1 MRMRNDGMRMVVFA
15 VVCMVGTSFGQWT
28 RSAPRVNLTTASDSV
43 GIGTTSSNFKL
54 EVMKTS
60 AGAEAIPFAVHNNSG
75 NNGTAVSIGFEAVN
89 SNTITGK
96 IANVRVASND
106 YRTDFYNYTTTLQN
120 AMSIYKGCL
129 AIGTTT
135 PGTTYKLVV
144 EGKLG
149 AREVVVTKA
158 AWADYVFKDGYNL
171 KPLDKVEEYVKTHKH
186 LEGIPTQTEVNK
198 NGVAVGEMQAKLLQ
212 KVEELTLYTIA
223 MKKEN
228 DELKT
233 KVEALE
239 KKVGR

>member
-1 MRMRNDGMRMVVFA
+1 MTGDIA
-15 VVCMVGTSFGQWT
+15 VD
-28 RSAPRVNLTTASDSV
+28 TTGRV
-43 GIGTTSSNFKL
+43 GIGTTTPYPGCGL
-54 EVMKTS
+54 EIMNSYPGVLDS
-60 AGAEAIPFAVHNNSG
+60 CPLVVHNNSST
-75 NNGTAVSIGFEAVN
+75 NGTAVAIGFEAV
-89 SNTITGK
+89 SGNTITGK
-96 IANVRVASND
+96 ITNVRVASGD
-106 YRTDFYNYTTTLQN
+106 YRTDFYNYTGTSLQN

-135 PGTTYKLVV
+135 PGTSYKLVV